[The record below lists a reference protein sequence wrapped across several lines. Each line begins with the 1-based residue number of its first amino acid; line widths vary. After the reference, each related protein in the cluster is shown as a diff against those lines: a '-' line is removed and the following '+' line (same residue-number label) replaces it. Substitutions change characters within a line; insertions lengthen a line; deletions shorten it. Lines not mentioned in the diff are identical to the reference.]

1 MKKVMVGGVFNILHK
16 GHVFFLKKAKSLG
29 DFLIV
34 IIASDK
40 TVLRNKKPLIFSA
53 EERKQI
59 IETLNFVDSVRIGYE
74 INNVSDYLKIIKNEK
89 PDIIALG
96 YDQKINEKDLKEM
109 IKYAGLDCDVVRIH
123 ERLEGYSTGKI
134 LERIKTK
141 INKK

>member
-1 MKKVMVGGVFNILHK
+1 MKRVMVGGVFNILHK

-109 IKYAGLDCDVVRIH
+109 IKNAGLDCDVVRIH
-123 ERLEGYSTGKI
+123 ERLKGYSTGKI